1 MLHKAYA
8 VLWADIHFADL
19 RTPKHNAFDLISEN
33 FENLSSI
40 SNVFHKTQDDLFL
53 TESVIMYYLRRSQQ
67 IFAAGKA
74 SLVLFKKINV
84 NTNLAVV
91 AMLLKC
97 VNIVVCYLTTQ
108 EIL

>member
-1 MLHKAYA
+1 
-8 VLWADIHFADL
+8 
-19 RTPKHNAFDLISEN
+19 
-33 FENLSSI
+33 
-40 SNVFHKTQDDLFL
+40 
-53 TESVIMYYLRRSQQ
+53 MYYLRRSQQ

-97 VNIVVCYLTTQ
+97 VNIVVCYLATQ

>member
-1 MLHKAYA
+1 
-8 VLWADIHFADL
+8 
-19 RTPKHNAFDLISEN
+19 
-33 FENLSSI
+33 
-40 SNVFHKTQDDLFL
+40 
-53 TESVIMYYLRRSQQ
+53 MYYLRRSQQ

-108 EIL
+108 EYCRQNCAMATFEPIH